1 MKTIKLK
8 FKNIKIIFLKKLK
21 NKIIENVIK

>member
-8 FKNIKIIFLKKLK
+8 NMKKLK
-21 NKIIENVIK
+21 NKIMKSTKFLKN